1 MQEVEAH
8 QQHHGN
14 RMGKSEV
21 PAGRTWHLS
30 RVEQVEGD
38 SAQGPQRQDRAVVRE
53 QRQDEE
59 RNVTQERAALR
70 RPPVPEQQRERP
82 RHQRQLEHV
91 GTHDLGEDH

>member
-21 PAGRTWHLS
+21 PAGLTWHLS

-38 SAQGPQRQDRAVVRE
+38 SAQGPQRQYRAVVRE

-59 RNVTQERAALR
+59 PNVTQERAALR
-70 RPPVPEQQRERP
+70 RPTVLGAAARAPPPPAPVGACR
-82 RHQRQLEHV
+82 
-91 GTHDLGEDH
+91 DA